1 MTLTQWSPSQL
12 AQAYKFACMAELQ
25 ALKPGN
31 VHAFADGHGMSI
43 EDFIKSADVT
53 ADIITRPD
61 LALGER
67 IFYAVEATRNAVGQN
82 TNLGMLLLCAPI
94 IDAAL
99 TMTEHHTLQQSL
111 NQILSKLTV
120 SDAEYV
126 SRAIVLAS
134 PGGLGDASQYDVR
147 DIPAVDLLTM
157 MRAAQDRDRIA
168 LQYANAFK
176 DITDFG
182 IMHYSAAMAKWQ
194 NPAWSATA
202 LYLAFLTHYPDTHVA
217 RKYGESAARELM
229 QEAKAYEE
237 MHRLA
242 ENPKLVQKKLIDWDA
257 SLKQR
262 GINPGTSADLTVA
275 TLLLSDLLQCT

>member
-1 MTLTQWSPSQL
+1 MHFKKFTSAQL
-12 AQAYKFACMAELQ
+12 AQAYKTACMAELQ

-31 VHAFADGHGMSI
+31 VHAFADGHGMTI

-61 LALGER
+61 LTLGER
-67 IFYAVEATRNAVGQN
+67 IFYAAEATRNAVGQN
-82 TNLGMLLLCAPI
+82 TNLGMLLLCAPMI
-94 IDAAL
+94 EAAL
-99 TMTEHHTLQQSL
+99 TMSEQQTLQQSL
-111 NQILSKLTV
+111 HETLSRLTV

-134 PGGLGDASQYDVR
+134 PGGLGTATQYDVR

-168 LQYANAFK
+168 WQYANAYR
-176 DITDFG
+176 DIFEFG
-182 IMHYSAAMAKWQ
+182 VTRYNEAMVKWQ

-202 LYLAFLTHYPDTHVA
+202 LYLAFLTHYPDTHVT
-217 RKYGESAARELM
+217 RKYGETFAMDLM
-229 QEAKAYEE
+229 QEAATYEQ
-237 MHRLA
+237 MHSLA
-242 ENPKLVQKKLIDWDA
+242 ENPKLVQKKLIDWDI

-262 GINPGTSADLTVA
+262 GINPGTSADLTVV
-275 TLLLSDLLQCT
+275 TLLLCNLMG